1 MAINDKFEGVD
12 GATESD
18 EEDFAAVQQLLM
30 AMHRSRDGGQASCPV
45 SQRLRR
51 HLVGDAES
59 VAASTVRLQGAN
71 AYSQIQSVNATPYT
85 KFVQLGICTHRPP
98 PADAVPATAG
108 ISPVIEPD

>member
-18 EEDFAAVQQLLM
+18 EENTAAVQQLGLLM

-51 HLVGDAES
+51 HLVGDSES
-59 VAASTVRLQGAN
+59 VAQARSDYKEPTLTAKFN
-71 AYSQIQSVNATPYT
+71 ESMLPHIQSS
-85 KFVQLGICTHRPP
+85 F
-98 PADAVPATAG
+98 
-108 ISPVIEPD
+108 S